1 MRCYYHRLLLQ
12 SGKTQRGFSKLLM
25 ENERSAQVYIEKR
38 KQAIVLSLI
47 LLPNW
52 FLYIYDFWNRI
63 RGNYIDKAAL
73 AEFFHNI
80 SVMLKAGVPIFSA
93 MEEMTTGDSEP
104 KVQELAENLL
114 ESMRSGLTLAE
125 SLNKHSDTIP
135 KTVIYLAHIGEES
148 GQQDRTLHDA
158 AEHMSRI
165 VNITRDTKR
174 AMIYPAF
181 VFTSIIGATIFWLY
195 YVVPNISDLFK
206 HMQVDLPTITK
217 VTVAFSNHIH
227 EYIFVYLLI
236 FIIIVFVLIAM
247 YKYNQKFRY
256 RVHKLFFKLPIS
268 RTIMRSSGLAFIT
281 EYLSLLISSGV
292 EIIKSLEIIEESI
305 TNEVYKEKI
314 GEVREGVMR
323 GNTLTDELRLAE
335 VFPSF
340 VLRLTSIGE
349 QTGTL
354 DSQLKYLAEE
364 YRKRFEHT
372 VESISE
378 IIQPLV
384 IIFAGLLFILMIVAL
399 FLPVYKLIGE
409 VGILGGG

>member
-12 SGKTQRGFSKLLM
+12 SGKTERGISKLLM
-25 ENERSAQVYIEKR
+25 ENERSAQVYLEKHR
-38 KQAIVLSLI
+38 DAII
-47 LLPNW
+47 LTLVTLPSW
-52 FLYIYDFWNRI
+52 FQYFYDFWNRI
-63 RGNYIDKAAL
+63 RGNYIDKASL

-80 SVMLKAGVPIFSA
+80 AVMLKAGVPIFSA
-93 MEEMTTGDSEP
+93 VEEMTSKDSDS
-104 KVQELAENLL
+104 KIRELAQNLL
-114 ESMRSGLTLAE
+114 ESMRSGQTFAQ
-125 SLNKHSDTIP
+125 SLDKHVDTIP
-135 KTVIYLAHIGEES
+135 KTVRYLAYIGETS
-148 GQQDRTLHDA
+148 GNQDRTLHDA
-158 AEHMSRI
+158 AEHLNRI
-165 VNITRDTKR
+165 VSITRDTKR

-195 YVVPNISDLFK
+195 YVVPSISDLFK
-206 HMQVDLPTITK
+206 QMQVDLPTITK

-227 EYIFVYLLI
+227 DYFFVYLLLT
-236 FIIIVFVLIAM
+236 FILVVLLIAL
-247 YKYNQKFRY
+247 YKYRQSFRHK
-256 RVHKLFFKLPIS
+256 VHKLFMKLPIS
-268 RTIMRSSGLAFIT
+268 RTIMKSSGLAFIT

-292 EIIKSLEIIEESI
+292 EIITSLEIIEASI
-305 TNEVYKEKI
+305 TNEVYRDKLRQ
-314 GEVREGVMR
+314 VRKGVMR
-323 GNTLTDELRLAE
+323 GNALTDELRSAK

-354 DSQLKYLAEE
+354 DEQLSYLADE

-372 VESISE
+372 VASISE

-409 VGILGGG
+409 VGILRGG

>member
-1 MRCYYHRLLLQ
+1 
-12 SGKTQRGFSKLLM
+12 
-25 ENERSAQVYIEKR
+25 
-38 KQAIVLSLI
+38 
-47 LLPNW
+47 
-52 FLYIYDFWNRI
+52 
-63 RGNYIDKAAL
+63 
-73 AEFFHNI
+73 
-80 SVMLKAGVPIFSA
+80 
-93 MEEMTTGDSEP
+93 
-104 KVQELAENLL
+104 
-114 ESMRSGLTLAE
+114 
-125 SLNKHSDTIP
+125 
-135 KTVIYLAHIGEES
+135 
-148 GQQDRTLHDA
+148 
-158 AEHMSRI
+158 
-165 VNITRDTKR
+165 
-174 AMIYPAF
+174 
-181 VFTSIIGATIFWLY
+181 
-195 YVVPNISDLFK
+195 
-206 HMQVDLPTITK
+206 
-217 VTVAFSNHIH
+217 
-227 EYIFVYLLI
+227 
-236 FIIIVFVLIAM
+236 
-247 YKYNQKFRY
+247 
-256 RVHKLFFKLPIS
+256 
-268 RTIMRSSGLAFIT
+268 MRSSGLAYIT

-323 GNTLTDELRLAE
+323 GNTLTDELRSAE

-384 IIFAGLLFILMIVAL
+384 IIFAGLLFILMIIAL